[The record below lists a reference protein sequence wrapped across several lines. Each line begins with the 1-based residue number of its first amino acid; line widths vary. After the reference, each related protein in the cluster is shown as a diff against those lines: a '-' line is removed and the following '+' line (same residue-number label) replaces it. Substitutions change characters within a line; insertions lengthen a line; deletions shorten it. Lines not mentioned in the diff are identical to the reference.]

1 MTLDE
6 NGGRSQIRF
15 TSIGTYYILFLSY
28 SELPRTFTPPVT
40 IRRRNKTDR
49 IKLSHFLPV
58 RVPTALPFGR
68 PCRYLYV
75 AAAVASC
82 SLHSVSKVGCGAC
95 FSWYS
100 QTLQDRKEGRPTVRS
115 NRKKERSFV
124 RCRALLA
131 FLSQPTTPRSSLG
144 LQRRRPQGVTT
155 GTLWRVPGPS
165 QPHSTTCT
173 EPDFLRGQHNRYFTI
188 IAPHTTHARRLDVQ

>member
-15 TSIGTYYILFLSY
+15 TSISTYYIPVFQ

-49 IKLSHFLPV
+49 VKLSHFLPV

-75 AAAVASC
+75 AAVASC
-82 SLHSVSKVGCGAC
+82 SLLSARQVAELASPGTVKL
-95 FSWYS
+95 Y
-100 QTLQDRKEGRPTVRS
+100 RKEGRPTVPTGTKARS
-115 NRKKERSFV
+115 SPCTFGFFCLNQPRL
-124 RCRALLA
+124 ALLSA
-131 FLSQPTTPRSSLG
+131 FNAADPRGSPQAPSGVFRDHRSRIRQRARSRTFSAVNTIDTSRLSHRTLHTPGDSTYSS
-144 LQRRRPQGVTT
+144 T
-155 GTLWRVPGPS
+155 
-165 QPHSTTCT
+165 
-173 EPDFLRGQHNRYFTI
+173 
-188 IAPHTTHARRLDVQ
+188 